1 MPLAQVKKCSRV
13 YRLWRMA
20 EYSRERRALLAA
32 HGLCQCC
39 GKEDAEAGYTQCR
52 SCHIYNNQRRSG
64 AQNAPLSPYKNGR
77 RMR

>member
-1 MPLAQVKKCSRV
+1 MLLAQPLKCSKV

-20 EYSRERRALLAA
+20 EYSRERRAMLAA

-52 SCHIYNNQRRSG
+52 ACRLYNNQRRSG
-64 AQNAPLSPYKNGR
+64 AQSAPLSPYKNGWR
-77 RMR
+77 TR